1 MENLINLAL
10 ISLLFIPTIATAA
23 ASTSTLD
30 ATLLRSLGVSDSD
43 LNSILSEEDEN
54 FDIPFETSTF
64 VDGMD
69 DNNEEEDSYK
79 ASGDWWMDP
88 LAQFDEDDN
97 QYEMDDTLKMNNNA
111 AAAEERR
118 TKKTSQKK
126 KKKLEIPKFH
136 FGVLHQKQRTATTA
150 FSSTRGVTTTGGA
163 INNSNSIQAFILQ
176 TILKT
181 FNSSPLPVR
190 CIASI
195 LLAKYAT
202 SHIVRILS
210 CSTSQSNGKEIEEED
225 EEDLK
230 EVLRG
235 LNGIED
241 ETMMS
246 RRPCISGG
254 GRAVMEE
261 EQPQEREGEVGQE
274 EDINELRGLGFEGR
288 GLPYER
294 SIPRTVAAHQD
305 EDLSYCEEEIDE
317 DGTIDLQDN
326 KTNPCVGGDATE
338 EGDSYCEEEI
348 DEDGTIDLQDN
359 KTNPCVGGDATEE
372 GDEEEMTMYESS
384 PSSAINT
391 PSNEISHKQVF
402 SKPQSSNIA
411 TPSFQDLHD
420 KISSLQ
426 ERLQAVENERDLIK
440 NEHETAIRHMK
451 QMSSQFQQLKTN
463 YGVLKQQ
470 SREKDIKLT
479 YIVQKER
486 MRAKE
491 ELQRLKEGMIGILEK
506 ERKLMRMQLAKQGAP
521 PAFKQGP
528 PVYSKNAPVYRK
540 DTPVRAVTVEQDAEE
555 EEVIWI

>member
-338 EGDSYCEEEI
+338 EGD
-348 DEDGTIDLQDN
+348 
-359 KTNPCVGGDATEE
+359 
-372 GDEEEMTMYESS
+372 EEEMTMYESS